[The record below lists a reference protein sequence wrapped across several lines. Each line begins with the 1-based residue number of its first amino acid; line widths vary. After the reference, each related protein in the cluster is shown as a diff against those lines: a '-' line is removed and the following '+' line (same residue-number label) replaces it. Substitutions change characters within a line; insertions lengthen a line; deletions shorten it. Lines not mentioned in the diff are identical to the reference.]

1 MILMWVA
8 FAVLTLLAMAF
19 VALPFLSKER
29 VQGLTYN
36 ANSELIAIFHQRL
49 GELANDLA
57 EQRIDQVNHDESVV
71 ELKRRLLNELSPEKS
86 LMSKG
91 NNRIFALTGCA
102 FLVAFTVIF
111 YTATGSQQQLQN
123 WQSAMDNLPAYGERA
138 VMQQG
143 EPLTQ
148 NELQAFALGLRTK
161 LAQSG
166 DDKVA
171 WMLLGRVA
179 MSLNEYDMAQ
189 QSFDKVLRMD
199 PDNLPV
205 LISYSQ
211 VLLLEGSDAN
221 MTRAAGMLS
230 KVLKDDP
237 TDLDAISLLA
247 LIAYERH
254 DWLQAKAAFEVLL
267 NSMDKQD
274 SRYSMIAQRITEI
287 EQNIS
292 AENEQQNS
300 QLTPVATAQ
309 QGSNANAS
317 NNPAAPSA
325 INVTIK
331 LAPDLVDKLP
341 AQGTLFVFAKAAN
354 GPPMPLAVVKLTD
367 YRFPIEVQLS
377 DSNAMVAG
385 LTLSSVEQIIL
396 TARISKDASVMPA
409 TGELEGRSDVL
420 ERSQT
425 QAYELLINE
434 LIP

>member
-8 FAVLTLLAMAF
+8 FALLTLLAVAF

-29 VQGLTYN
+29 VQSLTYN
-36 ANSELIAIFHQRL
+36 ANSELIAIYHQRL
-49 GELANDLA
+49 GELAGELA
-57 EQRIDQVNHDESVV
+57 NQRIDQVNHDESVV
-71 ELKRRLLNELSPEKS
+71 EVKRRLLNELSPEKS

-91 NNRIFALTGCA
+91 NNRIFAFTGSA
-102 FLVAFTVIF
+102 FLVVFTAIF

-123 WQSAMDNLPAYGERA
+123 WHTAMDNLPAYGERA

-161 LAQSG
+161 LAQNG
-166 DDKVA
+166 DDQVA

-179 MSLNEYDMAQ
+179 MSLNELDMAQ

-199 PDNLPV
+199 PDNMSV

-211 VLLLEGSDAN
+211 VLLLDGSEAN

-230 KVLKDDP
+230 KVLKADP
-237 TDLDAISLLA
+237 TNLDAISLLA

-267 NSMDKQD
+267 NSMDEQD
-274 SRYSMIAQRITEI
+274 SRYSMIAQRVTEI
-287 EQNIS
+287 EQKIA
-292 AENEQQNS
+292 AENSEQNA
-300 QLTPVATAQ
+300 QLTPVAQPHAQ
-309 QGSNANAS
+309 GEKDNSNAAT
-317 NNPAAPSA
+317 SA
-325 INVTIK
+325 INITIE
-331 LAPDLVDKLP
+331 LAPQLVDKQP
-341 AQGTLFVFAKAAN
+341 EQGILFVFAKAAS
-354 GPPMPLAVVKLTD
+354 GPAMPLAVVKLTD
-367 YRFPIEVQLS
+367 YRFPITVQLS

-385 LTLSSVEQIIL
+385 LTLSSVEEITL
-396 TARISKDASVMPA
+396 TARISKDASVMPS
-409 TGELEGRSDVL
+409 TGELEGRSAVL
-420 ERSQT
+420 KRSQT
-425 QAYELLINE
+425 KAYDLLINE